1 MTDKTLSPLE
11 AVEAKRAARKAA
23 AEACR
28 EVQLASDLD
37 AIDSIEAERG
47 DSNVAVIRLPY
58 TRDLPAAVAVRVPSL
73 AEMKRYR
80 DRVRPSKDGRN
91 RDVQPDQV
99 QPAEEIGAT
108 CRVYPT
114 DETVFRALC
123 EARPGLLVQMGVRA
137 LELGSGREE
146 SEGKG

>member
-1 MTDKTLSPLE
+1 MTDGKSPLE
-11 AVEAKRAARKAA
+11 AIEEKRAARKAA
-23 AEACR
+23 AEAAR
-28 EVQLASDLD
+28 DEQLWRDLSAID
-37 AIDSIEAERG
+37 AIEVELG
-47 DSNVAVIRLPY
+47 DSNVAVLRLPY
-58 TRDLPAAVAVRVPSL
+58 AKDLPAAVAVRAPST

-99 QPAEEIGAT
+99 KPAEELGAT
-108 CRVYPT
+108 CRVYPA
-114 DETVFRALC
+114 DETAFGLLC

-137 LELGSGREE
+137 LELGSAREE